1 MMDSLMDNC
10 SFLKKDIDASVLTWH
25 LYAFKYLVKKSD
37 NTVLT
42 DKVVTGGTNKDEAEK
57 EASDLLHKKWGEKA
71 DIVMMKWIQLG
82 EKENNMSKNNR
93 PNCEKAILMVNY
105 PLGVKR
111 VYTHYSWNRWTAAA
125 WAMYKSMSILLH
137 FPMKKTHW
145 VRTELEIRPCIA
157 LYF

>member
-10 SFLKKDIDASVLTWH
+10 SFLKKDIDASAITWN

-37 NTVLT
+37 KTVLT
-42 DKVVTGGTNKDEAEK
+42 DKVVTGGTDKDEAEK
-57 EASDLLHKKWGEKA
+57 EAIDILRKKYGKQA

-82 EKENNMSKNNR
+82 EKENNMSKNTI

-111 VYTHYSWNRWTAAA
+111 VYTHYSWNRWTAIA
-125 WAMYKSMSILLH
+125 WSMYKSMSILLH
-137 FPMKKTHW
+137 FPRKKTNY
-145 VRTELEIRPCIA
+145 VRFELDIRPCIA
-157 LYF
+157 IHF

>member
-1 MMDSLMDNC
+1 MDSLMDNC
-10 SFLKKDIDASVLTWH
+10 SFLKKDIDASAITWH

-37 NTVLT
+37 KTVLT
-42 DKVVTGGTNKDEAEK
+42 DKVVTGGSDKDAAEK
-57 EASDLLHKKWGEKA
+57 EAIDILCKKYGKHA

-82 EKENNMSKNNR
+82 EKENNMSKNNK

-125 WAMYKSMSILLH
+125 WAMYKSMSILFH

-157 LYF
+157 IYL